1 MVPCTWAAMAE
12 VAVQAGVAIPDSRAR
27 TDAATAGVSALLLL
41 AVFAFGMWVVGSRG
55 IDVGTDTSAY
65 ANFFERIGPNPI
77 QTRMEP
83 GFVFVSWLM
92 KMGGLG
98 VKGYQAGLFGLLLLI
113 ATVAARRYFLYL
125 GAQRGFLTFLSAS
138 VMLLFLS
145 PMFVNGS
152 INAVRQGLA
161 ALLVFASLMSFQ
173 QRRWGLFAIFGA
185 LATSFHLSSLLYLA
199 CAPALLLSPRML
211 RWVAAAA
218 LLAYASGLSMMAVR
232 ALAPPL
238 YTFVMTYA
246 FNPEYRSGVRL
257 DFALFSIF
265 WYVVPHLLAPLVKAE
280 YREELLH
287 GAAVY
292 LVMVLPFFAVGWG
305 SYSNRFLLPAWLSVS
320 LILAALLCFN
330 RVPLF
335 RSPLL
340 IRFGLLASCVVFFF
354 YVKHSV
360 VI

>member
-1 MVPCTWAAMAE
+1 MSAN
-12 VAVQAGVAIPDSRAR
+12 AVIPESRAR

-41 AVFAFGMWVVGSRG
+41 AVFAFGCWIVGSRG
-55 IDVGTDTSAY
+55 LDVGTDTSAY
-65 ANFFERIGPNPI
+65 ARFFESIGPNPI
-77 QTRMEP
+77 RTRMEP
-83 GFVFVSWLM
+83 GFVFASWSM
-92 KMGGLG
+92 KMAGLG
-98 VKGYQAGLFGLLLLI
+98 ITGYQAGLFGLLLVI
-113 ATVAARRYFLYL
+113 ATVASRRLFLHL

-138 VMLLFLS
+138 IMLLYFS

-161 ALLVFASLMSFQ
+161 ALLVFASLLSFQ
-173 QRRWGLFAIFGA
+173 QRRWWLFAIFGA

-218 LLAYASGLSMMAVR
+218 FLFYASGLSMLVVR
-232 ALAPPL
+232 AVAPPL

-265 WYVVPHLLAPLVKAE
+265 WYVLPHLLAPLVKQE
-280 YREELLH
+280 YRERVLQS
-287 GAAVY
+287 AAVY

-305 SYSNRFLLPAWLSVS
+305 SYSNRFLLPAWLSIS
-320 LILAALLCFN
+320 LIIAALLCFN
-330 RVPLF
+330 RVPLL
-335 RSPLL
+335 RNPLL
-340 IRFGLLASCVVFFF
+340 IRLGLLASCVVFFYF
-354 YVKHSV
+354 VKNSV